1 MNIKKSQCT
10 HGKVERSSRYFL
22 FKNDNNIL
30 KIYGSFLFIF
40 FNFSIYPL
48 FLTNLVH
55 LYLRWQSNTSIP
67 LVSQN
72 PSCLMS
78 QQQQQQQQQHPQQ
91 QLWKGSTTKTSDD
104 AVINFNDLNS
114 VLEEIVSSP
123 DVAEEVV
130 SSPHV
135 ALSRY
140 FILF

>member
-1 MNIKKSQCT
+1 M
-10 HGKVERSSRYFL
+10 
-22 FKNDNNIL
+22 
-30 KIYGSFLFIF
+30 
-40 FNFSIYPL
+40 
-48 FLTNLVH
+48 VH